1 MALDSSATD
10 FCKDLRILDQ
20 MSPRTCDTVHVFY
33 VRANQ
38 TNAQDIV
45 SNALNPAVISP
56 YFFEFIHTLGWPVD
70 VEKHPGR
77 ILIKDFMKPVP

>member
-1 MALDSSATD
+1 
-10 FCKDLRILDQ
+10 

-45 SNALNPAVISP
+45 GNALNPAVISP